1 MANTNNIVVAAN
13 GWAAKINN
21 FMNEYFGSDSGYQ
34 TTGVTYANGAKAN
47 GDPVGYQT
55 LSSASG
61 IGLIVFG
68 GITIPSTLINNVG
81 TEIDGI
87 TDNTPIVKLPLNI
100 KLNEDD
106 QWYAPCTGGTAR
118 LRFNQS
124 DNSIGIYTYGFI
136 LVNGKVPTGDVW
148 INISHLFPIHK

>member
-34 TTGVTYANGAKAN
+34 TTGVTYANGATA
-47 GDPVGYQT
+47 GDPVSYQT

-68 GITIPSTLINNVG
+68 GISIPSTLIDSG
-81 TEIDGI
+81 
-87 TDNTPIVKLPLNI
+87 DNPVPIVKFPANV
-100 KLNEDD
+100 KAVGN
-106 QWYAPCTGGTAR
+106 QWYAPCTGGIAR
-118 LRFNQS
+118 LMFNES
-124 DNSIGIYTYGFI
+124 TNAILIYPGYFI
-136 LVNGKVPTGDVW
+136 YNHGKPTGNLWVNVSQ
-148 INISHLFPIHK
+148 IFSTHK

>member
-34 TTGVTYANGAKAN
+34 TTGVTYANGATAS

-68 GITIPSTLINNVG
+68 GISIPSTLIDSGNNPV
-81 TEIDGI
+81 
-87 TDNTPIVKLPLNI
+87 PIVKFPNNI
-100 KLNEDD
+100 KVNGGNF
-106 QWYAPCTGGTAR
+106 QWYAPCTGGITR
-118 LRFNQS
+118 LLFSES
-124 DNSIGIYTYGFI
+124 DNAILIYPGYFI
-136 LVNGKVPTGDVW
+136 YNNGKPTGNLWVNVSQ
-148 INISHLFPIHK
+148 IFSTHK